1 MKKLLATILALLTV
15 LSLTLTGCGSSSAGT
30 PAGSASAGGSSA
42 AASGTAANGKVYELK
57 WAHVSPASGD
67 KQADAVLAIID
78 KIKEDTGG
86 RILITMYPASTLGS
100 ESEIFEGIQ
109 MGTIEM
115 GTLSC
120 GSLTGF
126 VPELAATTIPFLFK
140 DRHQA
145 WDFFDSDTADYLA
158 QTVYDKTGVKVVGWA
173 ENGLRCF
180 STTKKQIKTASDL
193 KGLKIRTQQN
203 PVTMAMVKAL
213 GGSPQPIDFSELYTA
228 LQQGA
233 VDGQENPPS
242 LIYTQG
248 LYEVTPYL
256 TLDYHV
262 YDFLGVF
269 MNDSVL
275 SGMPQDLQDIFLKDI
290 KAFVTDERQRSEDY
304 DTRDIKSMQDKG
316 VTVYTPTDAEHQT
329 FVDATASVV
338 DTVKSTAGAEAVQ
351 KVQDAVKALNG

>member
-1 MKKLLATILALLTV
+1 MKKLLATILALFTV
-15 LSLTLTGCGSSSAGT
+15 LSLTLTGCGNSSTGTTGTSSAGT
-30 PAGSASAGGSSA
+30 SSA
-42 AASGTAANGKVYELK
+42 AASNTADDGKVYELK

-78 KIKEDTGG
+78 KIKADTNG
-86 RILITMYPASTLGS
+86 RIVITMYPASTLGS

-145 WDFFDSDTADYLA
+145 WEFFDSDTADYLA
-158 QTVYDKTGVKVVGWA
+158 QTVYDKTGVKVIGWA

-180 STTKKQIKTASDL
+180 STTQKLIKTASDL

-203 PVTMAMVKAL
+203 PVTMAMVTGL
-213 GGSPQPIDFSELYTA
+213 GGSPQPIDFSELYTS

-269 MNDSVL
+269 MNESVL
-275 SGMPQDLQDIFLKDI
+275 SSMPQDLQEIFLNDI
-290 KAFVTDERQRSEDY
+290 NAFVTDERNRSEQY
-304 DTRDIKSMQDKG
+304 DTRDIQAMKDKG

-338 DTVKSTAGAEAVQ
+338 DTVRSIAGDEAVQ
-351 KVQDAVKALNG
+351 KVQAAVKALNG